1 MSMATLA
8 RSRAAHLA
16 ARSRVEFVGHAA
28 VALLFAGLL
37 ISWPGAVLLSIIYL
51 LAGCAAVVAGVNL
64 HKVFAGE
71 DARSWWLQG
80 VGAAILLAGL
90 TALALSGGA
99 LAIAPVAAGSWLAA
113 RAKDG
118 WFFAPSVA
126 CLTCGLLLLSAFSE
140 DGLGLG
146 ALFGVHAMS
155 TGLLLVA
162 LAPRPVRPPNGVGRV
177 T

>member
-1 MSMATLA
+1 MTALA
-8 RSRAAHLA
+8 RSRAATIG
-16 ARSRVEFVGHAA
+16 ARNRIEILGHAL
-28 VALLFAGLL
+28 VALVFGGLL
-37 ISWPGAVLLSIIYL
+37 LSWPGAVLLSIIYL

-64 HKVFAGE
+64 HKVLAGE

-80 VGAAILLAGL
+80 IGAAILLAGL
-90 TALALSGGA
+90 AVLGLSGGA

-140 DGLGLG
+140 GGMGLG
-146 ALFGVHAMS
+146 ALFGVHAIS

-162 LAPRPVRPPNGVGRV
+162 LAPRPAPRTAPVIV
-177 T
+177 

>member
-1 MSMATLA
+1 MATLA
-8 RSRAAHLA
+8 RSRAAPLA
-16 ARSRVEFVGHAA
+16 ARSRVELVGHTA

-37 ISWPGAVLLSIIYL
+37 ITWPGAVLLSIIFL

-80 VGAAILLAGL
+80 IGVALLIAGAA
-90 TALALSGGA
+90 ALGVSGGA
-99 LAIAPVAAGSWLAA
+99 LAIAPIAAGSWLAA

-126 CLTCGLLLLSAFSE
+126 CLTCGLLLLSTFSGE
-140 DGLGLG
+140 AVSVT
-146 ALFGVHAMS
+146 ALFGVHAVS

-162 LAPRPVRPPNGVGRV
+162 LAPRPAASRRSRS

>member
-1 MSMATLA
+1 MPALA
-8 RSRAAHLA
+8 RTRAAPLA
-16 ARSRVEFVGHAA
+16 TASRTEILGHAA
-28 VALLFAGLL
+28 VAVLFAGLL

-80 VGAAILLAGL
+80 IGAALLVSGL
-90 TALALSGGA
+90 WALATSGGA
-99 LAIAPVAAGSWLAA
+99 LAIAPIAAGSWLAA

-126 CLTCGLLLLSAFSE
+126 CLTCGLLLLSSFHDDTVPLA
-140 DGLGLG
+140 
-146 ALFGVHAMS
+146 ALFGAHAIS
-155 TGLLLVA
+155 TGLLLIA
-162 LAPRPVRPPNGVGRV
+162 LAPRPASVPRSAAS
-177 T
+177 